1 MAQPQMLPYDSTG
14 SFVADGSPRK
24 DAIGL
29 RVYVVADST
38 AYYGRVLSVQNKNVT
53 LQLERRWNHRTKVTV
68 NWTYIRIAHNQ
79 ETPPPVE
86 KAAVDSK
93 RIDSLRSKVFE
104 ATHRRHHI
112 THYNDADA
120 KQMVETCNATYETLQ
135 EYLQNFDAMRL
146 RIHSLLTEMHAQR
159 ERCVAYGVDHSLLP
173 PRVDSVKEI
182 EVRTQGRKQKNADQ
196 KRKLTEV
203 REKTRELLVALLLAA
218 GDTGVSSDEVVG
230 ALCGLTREDRSGLS
244 ITQHRVM
251 GMLSAFSRR
260 QEAEMI
266 GQNRWRATEILL
278 RTNEVT
284 G

>member
-1 MAQPQMLPYDSTG
+1 M
-14 SFVADGSPRK
+14 
-24 DAIGL
+24 
-29 RVYVVADST
+29 RVYIIAEST
-38 AYYGRVLSVQNKNVT
+38 AYYGRVLSIQNKNVT

-68 NWTYIRIAHNQ
+68 NWTYVRVARNQ
-79 ETPPPVE
+79 ETPPPPE
-86 KAAVDSK
+86 KAAVDTK

-112 THYNDADA
+112 THYNEEDA
-120 KQMVETCNATYETLQ
+120 KRMVDTCNATYDILQ

-146 RIHSLLTEMHAQR
+146 RIHGLLTEMHDQR

-218 GDTGVSSDEVVG
+218 DDTGVSSDEVVA
-230 ALCGLTREDRSGLS
+230 ALCGLTREDRGGLS

-266 GQNRWRATEILL
+266 GQNRWRATEMLK
-278 RTNEVT
+278 TNEVT
-284 G
+284 S